1 MVTVT
6 PEEIANQWRPLSPAE
21 TTVVP
26 GLAGQAWVRMLAHPR
41 LRDLEPKLAAQ
52 PPTVNEATVKSVI
65 ASMIIRVLKNPDSA
79 RQISKAHDDWSRSQT
94 LDSSI
99 STGELYV
106 NDYELDLLDPPPE
119 YPEYGMY
126 VISLGG

>member
-6 PEEIANQWRPLSPAE
+6 AQEVANQWRPLSPAE
-21 TTVVP
+21 NAVVA
-26 GLAGQAWVRMLAHPR
+26 GLTEQAWVRLLAHPR
-41 LRDLEPKLAAQ
+41 LRDLEAKLAAD
-52 PPTVNEATVKSVI
+52 PPTVREATVKSVL

-106 NDYELDLLDPPPE
+106 NDYELNLLDPPPE
-119 YPEYGMY
+119 YPEHGMY
-126 VISLGG
+126 VMSLGG

>member
-26 GLAGQAWVRMLAHPR
+26 GLAEQAWVRILAHPR
-41 LRDLEPKLAAQ
+41 LRDLETKLAAQ
-52 PPTVNEATVKSVI
+52 PSTVSEATVKSVI

-119 YPEYGMY
+119 YSTPGMY

>member
-6 PEEIANQWRPLSPAE
+6 PEEIADQWRPLSTAE
-21 TTVVP
+21 TAVVP
-26 GLAGQAWVRMLAHPR
+26 GLAGQAWVRILAHPR
-41 LRDLEPKLAAQ
+41 LLNLEERLAAT
-52 PPTVNEATVKSVI
+52 PATVRAETVQSVL
-65 ASMIIRVLKNPDSA
+65 ASMIIRVLKNPNSA
-79 RQISKAHDDWSRSQT
+79 RQISKSHDDWSRSQT
-94 LDSSI
+94 LDSTV

-119 YPEYGMY
+119 YSQPGMY